1 MKDFKTVIAAA
12 IVATGMTAAYAD
24 GHATSWTLD
33 PALSNVSFG
42 SIKNDAV
49 GEAHSFGDVSGSVD
63 ASGAVTIEL
72 SLASVNTNID
82 IRNDRM
88 IDHVFKNAPT
98 ATVTAQIDM
107 TDLAALDVGAATTVE
122 TEGTLSLLG
131 TDTDL
136 DARFFIMRVS
146 EEQVLVIT
154 DGMVMLSTED
164 AGIDGGIDVLQQLAS
179 LDSITRVSP
188 ITMRLFF
195 NAGS

>member
-1 MKDFKTVIAAA
+1 MKEFKTVIAAA

-164 AGIDGGIDVLQQLAS
+164 AGIDSGIDVLQQLAS